1 MFCSIYAP
9 RLRFGMF
16 ISGVFAAGGE
26 LALFKSTDSEFSE
39 DDAGSDSDE
48 DFEYCFN
55 TCCSRSLK
63 SDR

>member
-1 MFCSIYAP
+1 
-9 RLRFGMF
+9 MF
-16 ISGVFAAGGE
+16 ISGVYAAGGE
-26 LALFKSTDSEFSE
+26 FALFKSTDSEFSE